1 MTGHAGMITFV
12 RRSDRSTW
20 HLLMHK
26 KFACSP
32 TFTATDLEQTDH
44 AVYVTEALEFKPPAG
59 TICKGCLTSLHGL
72 AVRTLLTREA
82 RRNVRPTDNRGF

>member
-1 MTGHAGMITFV
+1 MTGQIGMITFV
-12 RRSDRSTW
+12 RRSDRAAW

-32 TFTATDLEQTDH
+32 TFTMTDLEEMDH
-44 AVYVTEALEFKPPAG
+44 EEYVTEALEFAPPSG
-59 TICKGCLTSLHGL
+59 GICKGCLTSLHGL

-82 RRNVRPTDNRGF
+82 RKKICRTDNRGF